1 MLHNWTMATDANGP
15 NVRIIMFDL
24 RKAFDLIDHRILT
37 DKLRSLN
44 LPVGVVN
51 WIMNFL
57 TDPSFRRGACRSGV
71 WFPLVSPR
79 AKSLV
84 SGYLVI
90 TSFHPSN

>member
-37 DKLRSLN
+37 HKLRSLN

-51 WIMNFL
+51 WIINFL
-57 TDPSFRRGACRSGV
+57 TDTKLCEGCMSEWG
-71 WFPLVSPR
+71 
-79 AKSLV
+79 
-84 SGYLVI
+84 
-90 TSFHPSN
+90 